1 MKIILWRY
9 AVSTGNIYWHFTG
22 LYCLH
27 HQGQALHEGKPSD
40 PEDGGITL
48 RRNIG
53 DHQSTQRN
61 IPESL
66 DIQEHRCDNSKNKS
80 DMFVITVNPYQRPQE

>member
-9 AVSTGNIYWHFTG
+9 TISIGNSYWHFAG
-22 LYCLH
+22 LCCLH
-27 HQGQALHEGKPSD
+27 HQGQALNEGEISG

-61 IPESL
+61 ILKSL
-66 DIQEHRCDNSKNKS
+66 DIQEHRCENSKNKS
-80 DMFVITVNPYQRPQE
+80 DMFVKSS